1 MRALFIL
8 ALLAFG
14 MNAQAKDLVFKRD
27 VSSLELNDD
36 STGIEFHNFGV
47 GFKSPNAAIGF
58 AKFGDKRLLI
68 FSTTGEGEPKGI
80 LMSEDGSELQ
90 INADKIFIKKPIFN
104 SHAEADAAL
113 DSGQEYWLVGDRNEY
128 HKP

>member
-1 MRALFIL
+1 MRTLLLL

-14 MNAQAKDLVFKRD
+14 MNANAQDLVLRR
-27 VSSLELNDD
+27 VGSTVELNTD
-36 STGIEFHNFGV
+36 STGIEFNNFGV

-58 AKFGDKRLLI
+58 AKFGDKRLLM
-68 FSTTGEGEPKGI
+68 FCTTGVEEPKGI
-80 LMSEDGSELQ
+80 LMSEDGSELH
-90 INADKIFIKKPIFN
+90 ITADEIYIKKPTFN

-113 DSGQEYWLVGDRNEY
+113 KSGREYWLVGDRNEY

>member
-1 MRALFIL
+1 MRALLII
-8 ALLAFG
+8 ALLTLG
-14 MNAQAKDLVFKRD
+14 MSVHAQDLVFKR
-27 VSSLELNDD
+27 VGSSLELNDD

-47 GFKSPNAAIGF
+47 GFKSPTAAIGF
-58 AKFGDKRLLI
+58 GKFGDKRLLM
-68 FSTTGEGEPKGI
+68 FCTTGGDEPKGI

>member
-1 MRALFIL
+1 MRTLLLL
-8 ALLAFG
+8 ALLVTG
-14 MNAQAKDLVFKRD
+14 MVANAQDLVLKRFG
-27 VSSLELNDD
+27 STLELNQD
-36 STGIEFHNFGV
+36 STGIEFNNVGV
-47 GFKSPNAAIGF
+47 GFKSPTAAIGF
-58 AKFGDKRLLI
+58 GKFGDKRLLM
-68 FSTTGEGEPKGI
+68 FCTTGGEEPKGI

-113 DSGQEYWLVGDRNEY
+113 ESGQEYWLVGDRNEY